1 MSNENTPAAK
11 KRGGALIVVFAVL
24 AVLIAGIGGIV
35 VGVFAERL
43 YQSTT
48 KRAPE
53 TRLIGTWVSE
63 TGDFQFHED
72 GTWDA
77 MNLFGYGIDGTY
89 TGQYRWVDQET
100 IDLGPWPWG
109 RCELVFIDDKL
120 TMKFSAGAVYR
131 LTRKEEPSPDDD
143 PPVE

>member
-1 MSNENTPAAK
+1 MSNDDTPRVK
-11 KRGGALIVVFAVL
+11 QRGGALIVVVAIF
-24 AVLIAGIGGIV
+24 IAGTV
-35 VGVFAERL
+35 VGVFADRL
-43 YQSTT
+43 YLSIT
-48 KRAPE
+48 KRTPE

-63 TGDFQFHED
+63 SGSIQFHED

-77 MNLFGYGIDGTY
+77 VDLYDIGNGTF

>member
-1 MSNENTPAAK
+1 MSNENTPVAK

-24 AVLIAGIGGIV
+24 AVLIAGIGGMV

-48 KRAPE
+48 KRAPD

-63 TGDFQFHED
+63 SGSIQFHED

-77 MNLFGYGIDGTY
+77 VNLYGIGNGTY
-89 TGQYRWVDQET
+89 TGQYRWVDRET
-100 IDLGPWPWG
+100 IDVGPWG
-109 RCELVFIDDKL
+109 RWELVFKDDKL
-120 TMKFSAGAVYR
+120 TVKFSGGLVLR
-131 LTRKEEPSPDDD
+131 LTRKEQPSPGGKTS
-143 PPVE
+143 VE